1 MKYDVA
7 VVADLCLDILL
18 SGKVKPIY
26 GQVEQYIDDY
36 AIELGG
42 SAAIFASQFT
52 KLGGK
57 VGFIGAVGEDTFG
70 DILLRK
76 LERLQISTDHII
88 SKPGIKTSV
97 SVGLS
102 YFDDRAMLTY
112 QGSMAALS
120 AEDILNSKVLDQT
133 CHLHIAGYFLLD
145 QLFGFWPEVVREIQS
160 KGITTSLDT
169 NWSPNNDWKK
179 VVELLPYINV
189 FMPNEEEAKKISNKT
204 DVMEAGAWLAKFCQ
218 IVVIKR
224 GKDGATIF
232 KDNFH
237 FHTEVDP
244 EISTDLKIADT
255 TGAGDNFDAGFLREW
270 LQGKPLKVC
279 GMTAVK
285 CGALSLTKIGGIQG
299 QLQEN
304 L

>member
-36 AIELGG
+36 AVELGG

-57 VGFIGAVGEDTFG
+57 VGLIGSVGEDSFG
-70 DILLRK
+70 EILLQK
-76 LERLQISTDHII
+76 LKNLNISTDHVI
-88 SKPGIKTSV
+88 SKPEIKTSV
-97 SVGLS
+97 GVGLS
-102 YFDDRAMLTY
+102 YFDDRAMLTF
-112 QGSMAALS
+112 QGSMATLS
-120 AEDILNSKVLDQT
+120 AEDILNSKILDQT

-145 QLFGFWPEVVREIQS
+145 QLFSFWPDVVIELQS

-169 NWSPNNDWKK
+169 NWSPNNDWNK
-179 VVELLPYINV
+179 VMELLPYINV
-189 FMPNEEEAKKISNKT
+189 FLPNEEEAKKISNKT
-204 DVMEAGAWLAKFCQ
+204 NVMEAGAWLAKFCQ

-237 FHTEVDP
+237 FHTEVDQ
-244 EISTDLKIADT
+244 EISKDLKIADT

-285 CGALSLTKIGGIQG
+285 CGTLSLSEIGGIQG
-299 QLQEN
+299 QFQEN

>member
-57 VGFIGAVGEDTFG
+57 VGLIGSVGEDTFG
-70 DILLRK
+70 DILLQK
-76 LERLQISTDHII
+76 LKHLHISTDHVII
-88 SKPGIKTSV
+88 KPEIKTSV
-97 SVGLS
+97 GVGLS
-102 YFDDRAMLTY
+102 YYDDRAMLTF

-120 AEDILNSKVLDQT
+120 AEDILNSKVLNHT

-145 QLFGFWPEVVREIQS
+145 QLFSFWPDVIIELQS

-179 VVELLPYINV
+179 VMELLPSINV

-204 DVMEAGAWLAKFCQ
+204 DVIEAGTWLAKFCQ

-224 GKDGATIF
+224 GGDGATIF
-232 KDNFH
+232 KDKVH
-237 FHTEVDP
+237 FHTDVP
-244 EISTDLKIADT
+244 QEISKDLKIADT

-285 CGALSLTKIGGIQG
+285 CGTLSLSEIGGIQG

>member
-26 GQVEQYIDDY
+26 GQVEQYVDDY
-36 AIELGG
+36 AVDLGG
-42 SAAIFASQFT
+42 SAAIFASQFA

-57 VGFIGAVGEDTFG
+57 VGLIGSVGDDAFG
-70 DILLRK
+70 EILIKK
-76 LERLQISTDHII
+76 LNDLHIPTNHVI
-88 SKPGIKTSV
+88 TKPEVKTSV
-97 SVGLS
+97 GVGLS

-120 AEDILNSKVLDQT
+120 VEDILNSKVLDQT

-145 QLFGFWPEVVREIQS
+145 QLFGFWPEVLIELQK

-169 NWSPNNDWKK
+169 NWAPNNNWNK
-179 VVELLPYINV
+179 VKELLPYINV
-189 FMPNEEEAKKISNKT
+189 FMPNEEEAKKISDKT
-204 DVMEAGAWLAKFCQ
+204 DIMEAGAWLAKFCQ

-224 GKDGATIF
+224 GGEGATIF
-232 KDNFH
+232 KENSH
-237 FHTEVDP
+237 FHIDVP
-244 EISTDLKIADT
+244 QEISKDLKIADT

-285 CGALSLTKIGGIQG
+285 CGTLSLSKIGGIQG

-304 L
+304 I

>member
-36 AIELGG
+36 AVELGG

-57 VGFIGAVGEDTFG
+57 VGLIGSVGKDAFG
-70 DILLRK
+70 DILLQK
-76 LERLQISTDHII
+76 LKSLQISTDYII
-88 SKPGIKTSV
+88 IKPEIKTSV
-97 SVGLS
+97 GVGLS
-102 YFDDRAMLTY
+102 YFDDRAMLTF
-112 QGSMAALS
+112 QGSMATLS
-120 AEDILNSKVLDQT
+120 AEDIFNSKILDQT

-145 QLFGFWPEVVREIQS
+145 QLISFWPKVVIELQS

-169 NWSPNNDWKK
+169 NWSPNNDWNK
-179 VVELLPYINV
+179 VMELLPYINV
-189 FMPNEEEAKKISNKT
+189 FMPNEAEAKKISNKT
-204 DVMEAGAWLAKFCQ
+204 DIMEAGAWLAKFCQ

-237 FHTEVDP
+237 FHIDVP
-244 EISTDLKIADT
+244 QEISKDLKIADT

-285 CGALSLTKIGGIQG
+285 CGTLSLSEIGGIEG

>member
-18 SGKVKPIY
+18 SGKVKPVY
-26 GQVEQYIDDY
+26 GQVEQFVDDY
-36 AIELGG
+36 AVDLGG
-42 SAAIFASQFT
+42 SAAIFASQFA

-57 VGFIGAVGEDTFG
+57 VGLIGTVGDDAFG
-70 DILLRK
+70 EILIKK
-76 LERLQISTDHII
+76 LNDLNIPTNHVIT
-88 SKPGIKTSV
+88 KPEIKTSV
-97 SVGLS
+97 GVGLS

-120 AEDILNSKVLDQT
+120 VEDILNSKVLDQT

-145 QLFGFWPEVVREIQS
+145 QLFGFWPEVLIELQK

-169 NWSPNNDWKK
+169 NWAPNNNWNK
-179 VVELLPYINV
+179 VKELLPYINV
-189 FMPNEEEAKKISNKT
+189 FMPNEEEAKKISDKT
-204 DVMEAGAWLAKFCQ
+204 DIMEAGAWLAKFCQ

-224 GKDGATIF
+224 GGEGATIF
-232 KDNFH
+232 KEKFH
-237 FHTEVDP
+237 FHTDVP
-244 EISTDLKIADT
+244 QEISKDLKIADT

-285 CGALSLTKIGGIQG
+285 CGALSLSKIGGIQG

-304 L
+304 I